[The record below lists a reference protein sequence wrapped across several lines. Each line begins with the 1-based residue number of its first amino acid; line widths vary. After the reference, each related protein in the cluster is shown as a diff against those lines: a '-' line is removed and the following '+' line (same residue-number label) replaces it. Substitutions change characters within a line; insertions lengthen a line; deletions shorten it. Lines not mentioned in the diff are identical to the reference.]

1 MSREPAVL
9 VMIMGPTAAGK
20 SELALEVAERLRGEI
35 ISVDSA
41 MVYRGMDIGT
51 AKPSA
56 DERARVAHHLIDI
69 LAPHEAYSAARF
81 CTDARRAIE
90 HARARGRLPV
100 LAGGTMLYFAA
111 LQGGLSTLP
120 QADPRMREQ
129 LAARAAEL
137 GWATLHEELA
147 AIDPEAAHRI
157 HPNDPQRIQRAL
169 EVFHLTG
176 VPLTEHHRADPPAAG
191 DLRTV
196 KVVLNPPQRELLH
209 ARIERRFDAML
220 GAGLVDEVAALRND
234 SRLSADTAAMRAVGY
249 RQVWSYLA
257 GECSYADMR
266 ERAIISSRQL
276 AKRQL
281 TWLRRE
287 TDARWFAPGD
297 ACSAAVHDYLDE
309 ALGALQ

>member
-1 MSREPAVL
+1 MSQEYAAL

-56 DERARVAHHLIDI
+56 DERARVPHHLIDI

-81 CTDARRAIE
+81 CTDAWRAIE
-90 HARARGRLPV
+90 HVRARGRLPV
-100 LAGGTMLYFAA
+100 LAGGTMLYYAA
-111 LQGGLSTLP
+111 LQRGLSLMP
-120 QADPRMREQ
+120 PADTRVRAQ
-129 LAARAAEL
+129 LAARAAEQ

-147 AIDPEAAHRI
+147 TIDPEAARRI

-169 EVFHLTG
+169 EVWHLTG
-176 VPLTEHHRADPPAAG
+176 VPLTEHHRADPPAGG
-191 DLRTV
+191 DLRAV
-196 KVVLNPPQRELLH
+196 KIVLNPPERGTLH
-209 ARIERRFDAML
+209 AQIERRFDAML
-220 GAGLVDEVAALRND
+220 AAGLVDEVATLRGD
-234 SRLSADTAAMRAVGY
+234 ARLNADTAAMRAVGY

-257 GECSYADMR
+257 GDCSYCDMR

-297 ACSAAVHDYLDE
+297 GTSAAVHEYLAE
-309 ALGALQ
+309 ALNA